1 MPDQVNDSGRADSLK
16 ITYFNRYEEE
26 VFTSRLPGSLSA
38 QYFWYPCAVYLSL
51 SFTQAIV
58 DPRYPPSFGHLVFNF
73 DSPNGN
79 MTIFSMPSALA
90 FSPYSPADMLG
101 HCAVIPDRN

>member
-1 MPDQVNDSGRADSLK
+1 VPDQVNDSGRADSLK

-58 DPRYPPSFGHLVFNF
+58 DPRYPPSFGYLVFNF
-73 DSPNGN
+73 DSPKTG
-79 MTIFSMPSALA
+79 I
-90 FSPYSPADMLG
+90 
-101 HCAVIPDRN
+101 